1 MNNFKIY
8 HTRPAS
14 LLIID
19 NIAQS
24 CIAVGPSAAELVA
37 PELMDPAQLASRRFQ
52 HSPRE
57 CASIQVLPQARTR
70 QLVDADCIRA

>member
-1 MNNFKIY
+1 MNKFKID

-19 NIAQS
+19 NIAHS

-37 PELMDPAQLASRRFQ
+37 PELMGPAQFTTRRFQ
-52 HSPRE
+52 HLPR
-57 CASIQVLPQARTR
+57 
-70 QLVDADCIRA
+70 

>member
-1 MNNFKIY
+1 MNKFKID

-19 NIAQS
+19 NIAHR

-37 PELMDPAQLASRRFQ
+37 PELMGPTQLTAHRFQ
-52 HSPRE
+52 HLARE
-57 CASIQVLPQARTR
+57 CASI
-70 QLVDADCIRA
+70 